1 MVNKEI
7 LDKIFSSSE
16 LKDELYNDERFSN
29 LVNGFFEK
37 FIFGSIKEMEEFTSY
52 QDPRFP
58 QLKNQQIKSL
68 FIELKEDKFKISWRN
83 FISSKLAFSL
93 GNYESY
99 LTQGYQ
105 KHIHNLTKKFVNLE
119 NGELTFWVSK
129 KVLLSSPENEKFVD
143 EHRENQFKVLN
154 HIMKT
159 SSEMHWKDFFDLMDE
174 ARKCNVVT
182 STENT
187 KLQPFQ
193 LESKIGEWKSD
204 YQKSGVEIIN
214 LCNPQD
220 VVDLIK
226 MSGESELIIQNIARL
241 RKRNFS
247 GTKEILDSLMTIIT
261 KE

>member
-1 MVNKEI
+1 MIK
-7 LDKIFSSSE
+7 
-16 LKDELYNDERFSN
+16 NDFYE
-29 LVNGFFEK
+29 
-37 FIFGSIKEMEEFTSY
+37 FIFGSEEERENFICY
-52 QDPRFP
+52 QDTRFP

-68 FIELKEDKFKISWRN
+68 FLELKEDRWKSSWRN
-83 FISSKLAFSL
+83 FIDSDLAFCL

-129 KVLLSSPENEKFVD
+129 SCLLSNPEKDKFVD

-154 HIMKT
+154 HVMKN
-159 SSEMHWKDFFDLMDE
+159 SSKMHWKEFFDLMDE

-182 STENT
+182 SVENT

-193 LESKIGEWKSD
+193 LESGMGDWKSD
-204 YQKSGVEIIN
+204 YQKSEVDIIN
-214 LCNPQD
+214 LCNIEEFLEFASSSSQD
-220 VVDLIK
+220 GLILENLK
-226 MSGESELIIQNIARL
+226 RL

-247 GTKEILDSLMTIIT
+247 GTKEILDNLISIIT
-261 KE
+261 KA